1 MTKHEQLTK
10 GIARGMT
17 RNYQAELKKQAH
29 QALKLAKVTDRAARR
44 ADWLAYREEVR
55 RLTELEPLH
64 LVPGIELRG
73 QEWHLDHVVSIYTAY
88 LNGWP
93 VGRRAD
99 VTNLQILPWEE
110 NFRKGHSSFCS
121 LASRQLLS
129 N

>member
-1 MTKHEQLTK
+1 MIKHQAFTQKL
-10 GIARGMT
+10 ARGSVL
-17 RNYQAELKKQAH
+17 RYQVELKEQAR